1 MSATPVLTAEAP
13 FPPMETA
20 SPPMPAPDP
29 TINPGWSGRLFTAFI
44 VITPIAALAWAA
56 QHFWHNGIGWFDL
69 SLAIVLYAI
78 TGHGIALGF
87 HRLLTHRSFK
97 AHRWL
102 RISLAIS
109 GSMAVEGSVI
119 SWVSHH
125 RRHHVYADQPG
136 DPHSPSS
143 FGQGFLPQ
151 LRGLGHAHVGWLF
164 SGEQSNP
171 EKWSRD
177 LLADQDMVMVS
188 KLTPL
193 WMALSLI
200 VPFGLG
206 WAVTQ
211 SITGALLALLWA
223 GGVRIALL
231 HHVTWSINSL
241 AHMFGKRPYKSNDH
255 SGNIAW
261 LAVLSFG
268 DSWHNTHHAF
278 PALARHGCDAGQIDS
293 SARLLRIFETMGWA
307 SKARWPTPGQ
317 LAGRRILTAR

>member
-1 MSATPVLTAEAP
+1 MTATSVLTAERPAEP
-13 FPPMETA
+13 VT
-20 SPPMPAPDP
+20 APDP
-29 TINPGWSGRLFTAFI
+29 TVAPGWSGRLFTAAVV
-44 VITPIAALAWAA
+44 VIPVAAVAWAA
-56 QHFWHNGIGWFDL
+56 QHFWHHGIGWFDL
-69 SLAIVLYAI
+69 VLAVVLYAI

-87 HRLLTHRSFK
+87 HRLLTHKSFK

-102 RISLAIS
+102 RISLAVC
-109 GSMAVEGSVI
+109 GSMAMEGSVI

-136 DPHSPSS
+136 DPHSPTG
-143 FGQGFLPQ
+143 FGPGFFSQ

-164 SGEQSNP
+164 SGTQSNP

-177 LLADQDMVMVS
+177 LLADRDMVIVS

-193 WMALSLI
+193 WMALTLI

-211 SITGALLALLWA
+211 SLAGALLALLWA

-231 HHVTWSINSL
+231 HHVTWGVNSL
-241 AHMFGKRPYKSNDH
+241 AHMFGKHPYRTSDQ

-278 PALARHGCDAGQIDS
+278 PALARHGCDVGQLDS
-293 SARLLRIFETMGWA
+293 SARLLRVFERMGWA
-307 SKARWPTPGQ
+307 SKARWPTTAQ
-317 LAGRRILTAR
+317 LAARRVLPTT